1 MPVFAD
7 LFSMGSESVP
17 FQLIQYG
24 KIVLCCSEM
33 TVDKNCIYR

>member
-24 KIVLCCSEM
+24 KICMACSEM
-33 TVDKNCIYR
+33 TVDMKCIYR